1 MIALVGASALTLVAL
16 QAGINAPTEA
26 FRGCLREASAKA
38 TTEKVG
44 ADAIETY
51 LRSACTVQMDS
62 LKSAVIAFRVKN
74 GMAKKAAAED
84 ANMTVDD
91 YAATAV
97 DKYKFMAEMN
107 TPKPAAQAAA
117 PAAQAT
123 PAAAPQDPQKKN

>member
-1 MIALVGASALTLVAL
+1 MIALLGASAFTLVAL

-26 FRGCLREASAKA
+26 FRGCLREASTKA
-38 TTEKVG
+38 ANEKVG
-44 ADAIETY
+44 ADAIEAY

-91 YAATAV
+91 YVATPV
-97 DKYKFMAEMN
+97 DKYKFMAEML
-107 TPKPAAQAAA
+107 TAKPQAAA
-117 PAAQAT
+117 PAVPAAQST
-123 PAAAPQDPQKKN
+123 PAEPKKQ